1 VAVEKDAAIHAVLN
15 HLWARLGPEA
25 FVVTDHWDTDLS
37 AIGISSPH
45 NRGVL
50 VYISCYGNQ
59 SGRYGY
65 ELELPALTD
74 DFPYQVAG
82 RSSDVSFEE
91 LARVIAAHLKR
102 ALPSA

>member
-1 VAVEKDAAIHAVLN
+1 
-15 HLWARLGPEA
+15 
-25 FVVTDHWDTDLS
+25 
-37 AIGISSPH
+37 
-45 NRGVL
+45 
-50 VYISCYGNQ
+50 
-59 SGRYGY
+59 
-65 ELELPALTD
+65 LELPALTD